1 MSMDDELVARR
12 GEKLGALL
20 RATDLPLPS
29 IAYPAER
36 IARAARR
43 RTTVR
48 WRAAAAIAVLAVAAV
63 GVPTVRAWIVRTARA
78 LWSVAAGPSHAVAPK
93 LAASNGANSVTF
105 TPASGAFSLRVARPQ
120 AEGSLTVETVADS
133 AAVASVTGGTG
144 AELLVLPDGLR
155 IVNAAGASSSYVVRV
170 PATVTRI
177 VVTVGAAAPQVL
189 TPSGSG
195 QRWVVDLRAAR

>member
-1 MSMDDELVARR
+1 
-12 GEKLGALL
+12 
-20 RATDLPLPS
+20 
-29 IAYPAER
+29 
-36 IARAARR
+36 
-43 RTTVR
+43 
-48 WRAAAAIAVLAVAAV
+48 
-63 GVPTVRAWIVRTARA
+63 VPPVRAWIVRTARA
-78 LWSVAAGPSHAVAPK
+78 LWSTAAGAPR
-93 LAASNGANSVTF
+93 AATARPAESDGANSVTF
-105 TPASGAFSLRVARPQ
+105 TPAPGAFSVRVARPQ

-133 AAVASVTGGTG
+133 AAVAAVTGGPG

-155 IVNAAGASSSYVVRV
+155 IVNGAGTSSSFVVRV